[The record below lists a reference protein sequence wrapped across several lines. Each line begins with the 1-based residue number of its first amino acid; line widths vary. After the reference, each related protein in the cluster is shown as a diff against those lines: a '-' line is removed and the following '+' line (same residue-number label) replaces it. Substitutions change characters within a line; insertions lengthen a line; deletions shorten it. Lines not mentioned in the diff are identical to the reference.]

1 MMQQPDSGTIEQ
13 FRDGLASA
21 GETTRATLYNNTI
34 DLYRALVRNALASDS
49 ASKPPNPA
57 RGQLRYDTDTK
68 QLRVWDGTAW
78 LTVWDN
84 AEATLNPLMLMGG

>member
-1 MMQQPDSGTIEQ
+1 MNQAPESGTIEQ
-13 FRDGLASA
+13 FRDGLASS
-21 GETTRATLYNNTI
+21 GETARAVLYDNAI
-34 DLYRALVRNALASDS
+34 DLYRSLIRNALASDS
-49 ASKPPNPA
+49 GATPPNPA